1 MAAVEEELGG
11 AGTDDI
17 SVVHQTLRREVNERI
32 RELGRHGNRE
42 EPQTLEVVCECA
54 YVACTGQLLMNASDY
69 EAVRRFPT
77 RFVVKAGH
85 DVTEFERIVGETDTY
100 VVVEKVGSG
109 GSFAVARD
117 PRRRR
122 SAAAGGS
129 S

>member
-1 MAAVEEELGG
+1 
-11 AGTDDI
+11 
-17 SVVHQTLRREVNERI
+17 
-32 RELGRHGNRE
+32 
-42 EPQTLEVVCECA
+42 
-54 YVACTGQLLMNASDY
+54 MNASDF
-69 EAVRRFPT
+69 EAVRHSRG
-77 RFVVKAGH
+77 FVVKAGH